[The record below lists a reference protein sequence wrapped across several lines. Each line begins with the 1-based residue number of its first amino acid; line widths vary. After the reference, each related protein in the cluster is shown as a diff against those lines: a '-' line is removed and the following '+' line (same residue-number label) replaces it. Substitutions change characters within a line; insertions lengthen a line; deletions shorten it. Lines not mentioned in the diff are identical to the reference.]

1 MTQTSLN
8 RDLNYVAVAG
18 GVLDDGSGTI
28 APLSIQAS
36 TGRLKVTA
44 IGITVGAAFP
54 QLNQTQINALSP
66 INGQTVYNTTTDVP
80 QIYVAGAW
88 YFLQL
93 AQ

>member
-1 MTQTSLN
+1 MTTSLN
-8 RDLNYVAVAG
+8 RDANYVAVAG

-44 IGITVGAAFP
+44 IGITGGSFP
-54 QLNQTQINALSP
+54 QMTQTQINALSP